1 MGVCEDELLKVEVG
15 ADALTVIGALRG
27 EELADSGC
35 IRFAN
40 DVGGATPF
48 EGLKLGEA
56 CLRLGEFIRGGLLGG
71 LIDSAGAGCGC
82 ERGLRGGNVVATG
95 EV

>member
-1 MGVCEDELLKVEVG
+1 MGVCEGELLERRIG
-15 ADALTVIGALRG
+15 ARALTVIGALRG

-40 DVGGATPF
+40 DVGGGATPF
-48 EGLKLGEA
+48 EGRKLGEA
-56 CLRLGEFIRGGLLGG
+56 ACPRLGEFIRADGLLDG
-71 LIDSAGAGCGC
+71 LIDSAGVGC
-82 ERGLRGGNVVATG
+82 GGNVVATG